1 MFQSL
6 ETLDNGKPYT
16 SALGDINFAIKVIR
30 YYAGWADKIQGKTIP
45 AGNNKNSHKYRG
57 KYDYQIT
64 IKIQVGAQCLS
75 GRLLGLPVSSCTC
88 LTALRPEA
96 RHTNPSLVLVQ
107 PRKTR
112 PYITESLLMD
122 N

>member
-45 AGNNKNSHKYRG
+45 AGNNVTHIN
-57 KYDYQIT
+57 T
-64 IKIQVGAQCLS
+64 
-75 GRLLGLPVSSCTC
+75 
-88 LTALRPEA
+88 EA
-96 RHTNPSLVLVQ
+96 NMTTKSL
-107 PRKTR
+107 
-112 PYITESLLMD
+112 
-122 N
+122 